1 MIRNVLAVVPLAAA
15 LACAAA
21 VSAQQAAPDEP
32 PAVSKERIASA
43 LALTQSEAAKYE
55 ITLVEDEK
63 SIAALQ
69 KEPVL
74 KWSDPTVGEI
84 HGNVFL
90 WTIDERPVAVG
101 SLFKWLSPHTH
112 MSHEFHSLTEMPL
125 AARYE
130 RREVWRTSKGGL
142 TFAPVPGAEQP
153 AGTENRRSLQM
164 RDLAKGFAA
173 TKTDR
178 NGDQTVL
185 RLLPRPAYRYASP
198 KQDVLDG
205 GLFVLVQGTDPEVF
219 VLLEARGKGDKAQ
232 WMFAA
237 TRMNSV
243 GFELRFQ
250 DKPIWS
256 AEIMPWRDVGSHAEP
271 YTSFMFKMP

>member
-1 MIRNVLAVVPLAAA
+1 MIRTLLAFVAVAAA
-15 LACAAA
+15 LAVA
-21 VSAQQAAPDEP
+21 SAQPAAPIEP
-32 PAVSKERIASA
+32 PAANKELIAAA
-43 LALTQSEAAKYE
+43 LKLTQSEAAKYE
-55 ITLVEDEK
+55 ITLDGDDQSV
-63 SIAALQ
+63 AALR
-69 KEPVL
+69 KDPLL
-74 KWSDPTVGEI
+74 KWSDPSVGEI

-101 SLFKWLSPHTH
+101 SLFKWFSPHTH
-112 MSHEFHSLTEMPL
+112 MSHEFHSLAEVPL
-125 AARYE
+125 AARYGE
-130 RREVWRTSKGGL
+130 REVWRTSKAGV
-142 TFAPVPGAEQP
+142 TFAPLPGADRP

-164 RDLAKGFAA
+164 RELASGFSA

-185 RLLPRPAYRYASP
+185 RLLPRPACRYASS
-198 KQDVLDG
+198 KQGILDG

-219 VLLEARGKGDKAQ
+219 VLLEARGEGDKSQ

-243 GFELRFQ
+243 GFELRYE
-250 DKPIWS
+250 DEPIWS